1 MSQTGWVHRRAER
14 RGNGLTNQKTRPK
27 PRKPTMGIIGPN
39 RTSQKLKHS
48 LQLTT
53 AILPRRSAV
62 RFVRCRQKPTSG
74 RVEDERG
81 AHFGGGPDIAR
92 RAPVS
97 RNTNV
102 KMVACAHLDRIE
114 EARAALRQLI
124 GSLPELTIACFTVLW
139 SWAFLP
145 QRTATF
151 VDGLRKAGLPE
162 E

>member
-1 MSQTGWVHRRAER
+1 MVPILGA
-14 RGNGLTNQKTRPK
+14 G
-27 PRKPTMGIIGPN
+27 
-39 RTSQKLKHS
+39 RTLREE
-48 LQLTT
+48 
-53 AILPRRSAV
+53 P
-62 RFVRCRQKPTSG
+62 
-74 RVEDERG
+74 
-81 AHFGGGPDIAR
+81 
-92 RAPVS
+92 PVS

>member
-1 MSQTGWVHRRAER
+1 
-14 RGNGLTNQKTRPK
+14 
-27 PRKPTMGIIGPN
+27 MGITAPK
-39 RTSQKLKHS
+39 RTSQKLKHP
-48 LQLTT
+48 LPLTT
-53 AILPRRSAV
+53 AILLRSSAV

-74 RVEDERG
+74 RVEDERD
-81 AHFGGGPDIAR
+81 AHFGGGPDIVR

-124 GSLPELTIACFTVLW
+124 GSLPELTIACFTVLR
-139 SWAFLP
+139 SRAFSP

-151 VDGLRKAGLPE
+151 VDGLRKAGL
-162 E
+162 